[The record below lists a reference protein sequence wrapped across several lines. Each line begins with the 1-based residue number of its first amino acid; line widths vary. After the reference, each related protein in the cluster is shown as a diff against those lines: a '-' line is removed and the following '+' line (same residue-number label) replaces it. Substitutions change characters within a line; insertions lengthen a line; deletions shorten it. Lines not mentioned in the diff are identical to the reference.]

1 MSDDEIDEMITG
13 PMAGLKAFHRDLHQ
27 RVLSDFADVESSEL
41 GMPAK
46 YWEDEPLALRFRM
59 HRFESHMQ
67 QHTIQVEKMLN
78 QLGLVPSE
86 SLRLLRL
93 IYAALAEVE
102 GKLIGAGDTLDE
114 ELNETAQEIDRRTQ
128 EIKAVL
134 AS

>member
-1 MSDDEIDEMITG
+1 
-13 PMAGLKAFHRDLHQ
+13 
-27 RVLSDFADVESSEL
+27 
-41 GMPAK
+41 
-46 YWEDEPLALRFRM
+46 
-59 HRFESHMQ
+59 
-67 QHTIQVEKMLN
+67 VEKMLN

-93 IYAALAEVE
+93 ICAALAEVE